1 MLHTNKKTI
10 FFEGLITH
18 SLKTIYEYLVIFI
31 KKIARLFSEP
41 NGITH
46 LKREKNNKT
55 ESVY

>member
-31 KKIARLFSEP
+31 KKRARLFSEP

-46 LKREKNNKT
+46 LKREKYIKT
-55 ESVY
+55 